1 MKEKFEPYFIP
12 LVNIVV
18 YVIIWIF
25 WGALMY
31 GGICLTEGYVY
42 LQVSF
47 GALWFC
53 GFLLTSSFIA
63 IEFGEIQ
70 RIRKLR
76 KDG

>member
-1 MKEKFEPYFIP
+1 MNKLEPYFNPI
-12 LVNIVV
+12 VNIIVLV
-18 YVIIWIF
+18 TIWILY
-25 WGALMY
+25 GALMY

-47 GALWFC
+47 GGLWFC
-53 GFLLTSSFIA
+53 GFLLASFFIA

-76 KDG
+76 NDG